1 MNAINKRCVEVMN
14 LLKNIYLQQLVIDK
28 IPEVDTKKSVR
39 RNEPDQYFQSIP
51 VNTRR
56 PFAIE

>member
-1 MNAINKRCVEVMN
+1 MN